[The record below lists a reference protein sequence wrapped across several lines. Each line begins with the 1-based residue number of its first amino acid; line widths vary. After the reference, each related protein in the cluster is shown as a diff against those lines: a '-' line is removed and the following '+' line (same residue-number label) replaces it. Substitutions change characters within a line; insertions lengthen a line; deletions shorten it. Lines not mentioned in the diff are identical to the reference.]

1 MVRGLLPNLLED
13 FMSNS
18 TNKSIADHEQTKSHH
33 QIDEER
39 HGTQRQEPDERGR
52 KVEKEVAKR
61 AKK

>member
-1 MVRGLLPNLLED
+1 
-13 FMSNS
+13 MSNS

-39 HGTQRQEPDERGR
+39 HASRAPRPEPDERGR
-52 KVEKEVAKR
+52 QIEKEVAKR